1 LPADGRIDAMAQAL
15 AGLRRDAIARN
26 DSASDPLA
34 ASNRLGD
41 SAMSDEAPPLVYE
54 GLDPAPQAKPTTEKL
69 SEAVK
74 DTAQRVS
81 HAIEAARKPGMP
93 LSILSNIARE
103 APLGSL
109 LVAFLLGVAVG
120 RRR

>member
-1 LPADGRIDAMAQAL
+1 V
-15 AGLRRDAIARN
+15 N
-26 DSASDPLA
+26 DDIPLA
-34 ASNRLGD
+34 P
-41 SAMSDEAPPLVYE
+41 SAYE
-54 GLDPAPQAKPTTEKL
+54 GLDPVLEARSTIAEV

-74 DTAQRVS
+74 GTVHRVS
-81 HAIEAARKPGMP
+81 GAIEAGRKPGMP

-109 LVAFLLGVAVG
+109 LIAFLLGIVVA

>member
-1 LPADGRIDAMAQAL
+1 V
-15 AGLRRDAIARN
+15 
-26 DSASDPLA
+26 SDDIPLA
-34 ASNRLGD
+34 
-41 SAMSDEAPPLVYE
+41 PLAYE
-54 GLDPAPQAKPTTEKL
+54 GLDPVLQPASTIAEV

-74 DTAQRVS
+74 GTVHRVS
-81 HAIEAARKPGMP
+81 AAIEASRKPGMP

-109 LVAFLLGVAVG
+109 LVAFLLGVAVA

>member
-1 LPADGRIDAMAQAL
+1 
-15 AGLRRDAIARN
+15 
-26 DSASDPLA
+26 LA
-34 ASNRLGD
+34 AID
-41 SAMSDEAPPLVYE
+41 QEISAVSDDTPQPPFVYE
-54 GLDPAPQAKPTTEKL
+54 GLDPVAEPKSAIADV
-69 SEAVK
+69 SEALK
-74 DTAQRVS
+74 GAAHRVS
-81 HAIEAARKPGMP
+81 DAIETGRKPGMP